1 MNKDNSKI
9 IISSGI
15 IIFLILITWTV
26 MGWPLN
32 ITDITFWIFI
42 FVSFFEAILVVV
54 VNEILK
60 SKLKKEKKDNKKIQK
75 INNVLLITI
84 FILGSL
90 IILSLSGIIW
100 MFDQINQYSKIYP
113 DGTMTY
119 ELEDYDKELIIPSYS
134 IIEGEYWDELIVFKS
149 PKDADQ
155 LENELSTIL
164 NSSPFIKYETE
175 NGNVY
180 YNRDEDYTITSYEVH
195 KNLFMNSF
203 NLVYCDG
210 LCD

>member
-60 SKLKKEKKDNKKIQK
+60 SKLKKKKKDNKKIQK
-75 INNVLLITI
+75 INNV
-84 FILGSL
+84 
-90 IILSLSGIIW
+90 
-100 MFDQINQYSKIYP
+100 
-113 DGTMTY
+113 
-119 ELEDYDKELIIPSYS
+119 
-134 IIEGEYWDELIVFKS
+134 
-149 PKDADQ
+149 
-155 LENELSTIL
+155 
-164 NSSPFIKYETE
+164 
-175 NGNVY
+175 
-180 YNRDEDYTITSYEVH
+180 
-195 KNLFMNSF
+195 
-203 NLVYCDG
+203 
-210 LCD
+210 

>member
-60 SKLKKEKKDNKKIQK
+60 SKLKKKKRIIKKFK
-75 INNVLLITI
+75 KLI
-84 FILGSL
+84 
-90 IILSLSGIIW
+90 
-100 MFDQINQYSKIYP
+100 M
-113 DGTMTY
+113 
-119 ELEDYDKELIIPSYS
+119 SY
-134 IIEGEYWDELIVFKS
+134 
-149 PKDADQ
+149 
-155 LENELSTIL
+155 
-164 NSSPFIKYETE
+164 
-175 NGNVY
+175 
-180 YNRDEDYTITSYEVH
+180 
-195 KNLFMNSF
+195 
-203 NLVYCDG
+203 
-210 LCD
+210 

>member
-60 SKLKKEKKDNKKIQK
+60 SKLKKKKKDNKKIQK

-119 ELEDYDKELIIPSYS
+119 ELEDYDK
-134 IIEGEYWDELIVFKS
+134 
-149 PKDADQ
+149 
-155 LENELSTIL
+155 
-164 NSSPFIKYETE
+164 
-175 NGNVY
+175 
-180 YNRDEDYTITSYEVH
+180 
-195 KNLFMNSF
+195 
-203 NLVYCDG
+203 
-210 LCD
+210 